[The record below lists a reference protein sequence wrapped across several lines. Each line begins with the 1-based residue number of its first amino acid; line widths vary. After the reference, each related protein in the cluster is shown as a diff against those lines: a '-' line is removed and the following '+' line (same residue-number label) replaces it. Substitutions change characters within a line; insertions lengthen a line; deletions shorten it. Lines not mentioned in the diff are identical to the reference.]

1 VRVSWP
7 EFTALVPEAQPDK
20 YLVKL
25 APGTPPKPV
34 IAALNDRAGGIL
46 QASPL
51 GWAGDADGFLAILNT
66 LVGGLATAI
75 VLLAAAGVFNVA
87 FLAVMERRRD
97 HAILK
102 AVGMSAR
109 QFVAM
114 VFSFGAFLT
123 VCAALIGIPLGLWF
137 EDFLLNS
144 VMGSQWGFELP
155 QGTLDPLTALAI
167 VAGALAV
174 ALLGTAIPARRAL
187 TVPAAVVLHSE

>member
-1 VRVSWP
+1 
-7 EFTALVPEAQPDK
+7 
-20 YLVKL
+20 
-25 APGTPPKPV
+25 
-34 IAALNDRAGGIL
+34 
-46 QASPL
+46 
-51 GWAGDADGFLAILNT
+51 
-66 LVGGLATAI
+66 
-75 VLLAAAGVFNVA
+75 
-87 FLAVMERRRD
+87 
-97 HAILK
+97 
-102 AVGMSAR
+102 MSAR

-144 VMGSQWGFELP
+144 LMGSQWGFELP
-155 QGTLDPLTALAI
+155 QGTLDPLTAMAI